1 MSRLRV
7 TLAAALVGMVA
18 LTGCSSNGDESSS
31 TSGAPEGGKSVS
43 SPTPK
48 PISKE
53 LAQADLTQ
61 ALLGDGE
68 TLPGWALHGD
78 KSVTKG
84 EYCNGT
90 EDDSSPKGWVRGGDA
105 AYEYNGSTIHMAFVH
120 ICLFDTAEHAH
131 NAYASWKG
139 TEKSKERAP
148 KTPVGDESTLVVN
161 PGASEDNV
169 NGFSRSGKANI
180 RVRLDGVTGADPAG
194 AQAMLAATLKRLQ
207 QLQDGKPATVTATE
221 EQTTARR

>member
-1 MSRLRV
+1 MPRLRV

-18 LTGCSSNGDESSS
+18 LTACASSGDESSS
-31 TSGAPEGGKSVS
+31 TSGAQDGGKSVP
-43 SPTPK
+43 SPAPK
-48 PISKE
+48 PIAKE

-68 TLPGWALHGD
+68 TLPGWSLHGD

-84 EYCNGT
+84 EYCNST

-131 NAYASWKG
+131 DAYASWKG
-139 TEKSKERAP
+139 TEKSKEQAP
-148 KTPVGDESTLVVN
+148 KTPVGDESTLVIN
-161 PGASEDNV
+161 PGASEGNV
-169 NGFSRSGKANI
+169 NGFSRSGKATI
-180 RVRLDGVTGADPAG
+180 RVKLDGVTGADPAG

-207 QLQDGKPATVTATE
+207 QRQDGKPATVTATE
-221 EQTTARR
+221 EQATARK